1 MCGTGCGHLPEDEG
15 HHFFSFLARSVAVFF
30 SQRPQ
35 SFFSLAVYFLPY
47 YSLFPGGVLL
57 LLVVMLVPTGCTYG
71 KSTNKVVEYL
81 S

>member
-15 HHFFSFLARSVAVFF
+15 HHFFFFPRSLGRCF
-30 SQRPQ
+30 
-35 SFFSLAVYFLPY
+35 FLPAATELFFPRCVFPTL
-47 YSLFPGGVLL
+47 LFPGGVLL
-57 LLVVMLVPTGCTYG
+57 LLLVMLVPTGCTYG